1 MLGPGRGEK
10 SANSNFGTF
19 LEGRGGKVPSV
30 LRCEAKPL
38 CTVAWTWKDDLE
50 VKQPRPWA

>member
-38 CTVAWTWKDDLE
+38 CTVAWAWKDDLE